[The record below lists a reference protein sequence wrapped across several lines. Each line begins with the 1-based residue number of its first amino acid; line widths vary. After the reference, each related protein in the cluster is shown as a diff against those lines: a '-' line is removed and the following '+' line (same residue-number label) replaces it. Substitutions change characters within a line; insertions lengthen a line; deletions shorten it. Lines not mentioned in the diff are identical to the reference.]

1 MLFGLKIKKS
11 IVFAVLIMMMY
22 ACKDKNTIT
31 YRGFISPEMGSSI
44 ALGNPLDVKI
54 LFGNDKKVDSVV
66 YLLDHAHYLSKN
78 DTSAV
83 SIKTN
88 ALKLGNHLVT
98 AKIFSEGKSEDLT
111 SNFILLSNIVPQEYG
126 YEIIKKFPHDTS
138 SYTEGFEYHDGFFY
152 ESAGDYGHSSLRR
165 VDVNSGK
172 VLQKATL
179 DSIYFGEGI
188 TMIDNKIL
196 QLTYKTKVAFV
207 YDKSTF
213 KKLETVPYAVGQEGW
228 GMYFDGSKILT
239 TDGTNNIYFLD
250 KTSYQKTGGIQ
261 VYDNKRAMD
270 SLNELEIVDGK
281 IYVNVYTQNYFLIVD
296 EKTGAVEGKVDLSGL
311 LPDGYFKTDYAIGN
325 NVLNGIAYDK
335 VGKRLFVTGKKWPYV
350 FQIKLVKK

>member
-54 LFGNDKKVDSVV
+54 VFGNDKKVDSVV
-66 YLLDHAHYLSKN
+66 YLLDHAHYLSKK

-196 QLTYKTKVAFV
+196 QLTYKEKVAFV

-213 KKLETVPYAVGQEGW
+213 KKLETIPYTVAEQGW
-228 GMYFDGSKILT
+228 GLYFDGSKILT

-250 KTSYQKTGGIQ
+250 KNNYQKIGGLE
-261 VYDNKRAMD
+261 VYNNKGPMDN
-270 SLNELEIVDGK
+270 LNELEIVDGK
-281 IYVNVYTQNYFLIVD
+281 IYVNVYTKNYFLIVD